1 MFQGLL
7 ENLIK
12 SLIGEY
18 VEEID
23 SKKLNLSVSSS
34 NKIAN
39 STKTKYQIIFNFY
52 FDHLH
57 QLSH

>member
-7 ENLIK
+7 ENLLK

-23 SKKLNLSVSSS
+23 SNKLNLSVSKPCQVPRS
-34 NKIAN
+34 IVYL
-39 STKTKYQIIFNFY
+39 TVFN
-52 FDHLH
+52 
-57 QLSH
+57 Q

>member
-1 MFQGLL
+1 MIRYNNLFKMFQGLL

-23 SKKLNLSVSSS
+23 SKKDWSC
-34 NKIAN
+34 
-39 STKTKYQIIFNFY
+39 STKKGC
-52 FDHLH
+52 D
-57 QLSH
+57 

>member
-7 ENLIK
+7 ENLLK

-23 SKKLNLSVSSS
+23 SKKLNLSVSILL
-34 NKIAN
+34 K
-39 STKTKYQIIFNFY
+39 
-52 FDHLH
+52 L
-57 QLSH
+57 

>member
-7 ENLIK
+7 ENLLK

-23 SKKLNLSVSSS
+23 SNKFNLSVGKPFQVPQSMV
-34 NKIAN
+34 
-39 STKTKYQIIFNFY
+39 YL
-52 FDHLH
+52 DCL
-57 QLSH
+57 